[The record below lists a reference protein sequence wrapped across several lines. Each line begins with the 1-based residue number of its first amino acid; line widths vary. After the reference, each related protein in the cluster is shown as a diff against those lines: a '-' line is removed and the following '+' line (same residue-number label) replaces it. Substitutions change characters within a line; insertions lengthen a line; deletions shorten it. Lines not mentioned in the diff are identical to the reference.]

1 MIFVNVYAF
10 AIGLILVGL
19 HGTDCFSVPTLMGR
33 SNNNQIS
40 LLTITT
46 LVNEEN
52 TFLQRAN
59 SGSRY
64 LGRTDSLLRSKLP
77 ATAAEDENTEE
88 ETEEDAAEEV
98 ELLDNKK
105 LAGRKKRL
113 IMGYQLSSFAYL
125 AASSFHLIKG
135 GNNFLYYIFGGG
147 TFTVAGILY
156 ILKGAAQN
164 DRLGSDTYKRLN
176 LSIIFY
182 AFVQQI
188 LPAMGLGLSGKLFF
202 KGPAI
207 LTLINGIKVS
217 KIHKNRMHIDCDVI
231 FFFSVQSLS
240 TFSLQNKLTGKLLN
254 KQGYG
259 YGCLGWDKAKG
270 MNTVFSDLKEG
281 ILSTLQGLTVVKAK
295 SAGYILGTVM
305 LGMMSLVKAK
315 ELCTM
320 LFVPSIVSPTTYY
333 QIFSRLSRLSR
344 LGLMTTILY
353 TLKDASDRDR
363 LKGSTFIQLNFLAAA
378 ALLSMVLYLSPSI
391 GKSNGPTTALVML
404 ASGISTMTLC
414 QGVSSL
420 KAKNNS
426 EQ

>member
-64 LGRTDSLLRSKLP
+64 LGRTDSLMRSKLP

-217 KIHKNRMHIDCDVI
+217 KIYKNRMHIDCDVI
-231 FFFSVQSLS
+231 FFFFCSITVNFLTSKLNWKIIKQTGVWLRMSRMGQSKGYDHCILGS
-240 TFSLQNKLTGKLLN
+240 KRRNSIDITRSDSRQGKISRIYLRN
-254 KQGYG
+254 RHA
-259 YGCLGWDKAKG
+259 W
-270 MNTVFSDLKEG
+270 NNVFVKSERIVYHVVRSEHSITDN
-281 ILSTLQGLTVVKAK
+281 ILSNFLT
-295 SAGYILGTVM
+295 T
-305 LGMMSLVKAK
+305 
-315 ELCTM
+315 
-320 LFVPSIVSPTTYY
+320 FQIVS
-333 QIFSRLSRLSR
+333 SW
-344 LGLMTTILY
+344 
-353 TLKDASDRDR
+353 SDDYNIVYIKRR
-363 LKGSTFIQLNFLAAA
+363 I
-378 ALLSMVLYLSPSI
+378 
-391 GKSNGPTTALVML
+391 
-404 ASGISTMTLC
+404 
-414 QGVSSL
+414 
-420 KAKNNS
+420 
-426 EQ
+426 

>member
-64 LGRTDSLLRSKLP
+64 LGRTDSLMRSKLP

-207 LTLINGIKVS
+207 LTLINGIK
-217 KIHKNRMHIDCDVI
+217 
-231 FFFSVQSLS
+231 
-240 TFSLQNKLTGKLLN
+240 
-254 KQGYG
+254 GYG

-270 MNTVFSDLKEG
+270 MTTVFSDLKEG

-305 LGMMSLVKAK
+305 LGIMSLVKAK

-320 LFVPSIVSPTTYY
+320 VFVPSIVSPTTYY